1 MNFDSLKDFFN
12 YNSPNKSVWKALTD
26 EIRDKIDKVI
36 NGESS
41 ESLEDLL
48 IFIEENANLNEE
60 ERKIFEDYKEEFIKY
75 FKEFEKKLNLNFG
88 KVEKFLE
95 NYKNYKNIG
104 ENNLLK
110 ELYSE
115 FLVEN
120 LDDLG
125 VYEIHL
131 NHIIT
136 TIDDAGDEYEN
147 ALELFKKV
155 TLFTIIF
162 YRKYKYI
169 FKEMKKLSEF
179 FFEEGIRLEDEEYKK
194 DKKRKKK

>member
-1 MNFDSLKDFFN
+1 MIFNSLKDFFD
-12 YNSPNKSVWKALTD
+12 YNSPNKSVCKALTD

-36 NGESS
+36 NWESS

-75 FKEFEKKLNLNFG
+75 FKEFEKKLNLNSW

-95 NYKNYKNIG
+95 NYKNYKNIW

-120 LDDLG
+120 LDDLW

-147 ALELFKKV
+147 ALELFKKA

-169 FKEMKKLSEF
+169 FKEMKKLSRPF
-179 FFEEGIRLEDEEYKK
+179 IEEWIRLEDEEYKK

>member
-1 MNFDSLKDFFN
+1 MNFDSLKDFFD
-12 YNSPNKSVWKALTD
+12 YNNQNKSVWRDLKD
-26 EIRDKIDKVI
+26 ETRDKIDKVI
-36 NGESS
+36 NWESS

-48 IFIEENANLNEE
+48 IFIEENTNLNEE

-75 FKEFEKKLNLNFG
+75 FKEFEKKLNLNFW
-88 KVEKFLE
+88 KMEKFLE
-95 NYKNYKNIG
+95 NYKNYKNIW

-120 LDDLG
+120 LDDLW

-136 TIDDAGDEYEN
+136 TIEDAGDEYEN

-169 FKEMKKLSEF
+169 FKEMKELSESF
-179 FFEEGIRLEDEEYKK
+179 IQEWTRLEDEEYKK

>member
-1 MNFDSLKDFFN
+1 MILNSLKDFFN

-36 NGESS
+36 NWESS

-75 FKEFEKKLNLNFG
+75 FKEFEKKLNLNFW

-95 NYKNYKNIG
+95 NYKNYKNIW

-120 LDDLG
+120 LDDLW

-155 TLFTIIF
+155 IS
-162 YRKYKYI
+162 
-169 FKEMKKLSEF
+169 KK
-179 FFEEGIRLEDEEYKK
+179 
-194 DKKRKKK
+194 

>member
-1 MNFDSLKDFFN
+1 MIFDSLKDIFD
-12 YNSPNKSVWKALTD
+12 YNNPNKSVWRALTD
-26 EIRDKIDKVI
+26 ETRDKIDKVI
-36 NGESS
+36 NWESS

-48 IFIEENANLNEE
+48 IFIEENVNLNEE

-75 FKEFEKKLNLNFG
+75 FKEFEKKLNLNFW
-88 KVEKFLE
+88 KMEKFLE
-95 NYKNYKNIG
+95 NYKNYKNIW

-120 LDDLG
+120 LDDLW

-131 NHIIT
+131 NHIRT
-136 TIDDAGDEYEN
+136 TIEDAGDEYEN

-169 FKEMKKLSEF
+169 FKEMKELSESF
-179 FFEEGIRLEDEEYKK
+179 IKEWTRLEDEEYKK

>member
-1 MNFDSLKDFFN
+1 MIFNSLKDFFY

-36 NGESS
+36 NWESS

-75 FKEFEKKLNLNFG
+75 FKEFEKKLNLNSW

-95 NYKNYKNIG
+95 NYKNYKNIW

-120 LDDLG
+120 LDDLW

-147 ALELFKKV
+147 ALELFKKA

-169 FKEMKKLSEF
+169 FKEMKKLSGPF
-179 FFEEGIRLEDEEYKK
+179 IEEWIRLEDEEYKK

>member
-1 MNFDSLKDFFN
+1 MIFDSLKGIFD
-12 YNSPNKSVWKALTD
+12 YNNPNKSVWRALTD
-26 EIRDKIDKVI
+26 ETRDKIDKVI
-36 NGESS
+36 NWESS
-41 ESLEDLL
+41 GSLEDLL

-75 FKEFEKKLNLNFG
+75 FKEFEKKLNLNFW

-95 NYKNYKNIG
+95 NYKNYKNIW

-120 LDDLG
+120 LDDLW

-147 ALELFKKV
+147 ALELFKKA

-169 FKEMKKLSEF
+169 FKEMKKLSGPF
-179 FFEEGIRLEDEEYKK
+179 IEEWIRLEDEEYKK